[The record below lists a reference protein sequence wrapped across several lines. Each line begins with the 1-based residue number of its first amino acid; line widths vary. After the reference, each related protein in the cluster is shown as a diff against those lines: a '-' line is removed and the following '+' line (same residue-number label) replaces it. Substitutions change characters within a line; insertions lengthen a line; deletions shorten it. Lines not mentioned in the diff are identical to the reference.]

1 MDRKCRQLFRRKQR
15 AYNKA
20 RRTNRQQDWQHFVE
34 LRKATQKQCNKAS
47 AEYLA
52 KRVASDADTSRKTLY
67 KFVKNSRT
75 DNSGVSTL
83 VEDGLTCSSP
93 KEKANAL
100 NRQFSSVFSP
110 ISDFIPNLGPPK
122 APTIKDIVITENGI
136 NKLLKATKVNK
147 SSGPDDIPAK
157 FLKETA
163 DELAPALTLLF
174 QASLQQS
181 KIPDDW
187 RHARV
192 SPLYKSGKNDRS
204 APANYRPISLTCLIC
219 KVMEHVVCSHLMNH
233 LDNNK
238 VLTDFQHAFRKK
250 RSCESQLILT
260 VDEISQ
266 ALKDGKQVDCIL
278 LDFAKAFDKVSHKRL
293 AAKLKNC
300 GVDGSTLLWIQDFLN
315 SRTQVVVVDGEES
328 DVAPVT
334 SGVPQG
340 TVLGPALFL
349 VYINDLP
356 DGLSGTPRLFADD
369 CLLYRIID
377 TVGDAELLQ
386 QDLLQLESWEH
397 LWAMEFAEDKCKVLT
412 ITLKQKRNIITK
424 NYEIHNYILKRVD
437 SADYLGITLDSKLN
451 FNDHIASICKKAHS
465 TRQFLQRTLSRC
477 DKKSK
482 SQAYTTFVRPIVEY
496 AASVWDPHT
505 CHAGQTKALDSVQNK
520 AARFVQGDWRRTVSV
535 SAMVQAHGWATLQ
548 ERRARARMCM
558 MHKIVYGL
566 VAIPIHLIPTK
577 TQSTMVTRGARTKF
591 DAPNPRIVA
600 RERSFMSAAPIM
612 WNGLQA
618 YMTLTPDPE
627 VFRGYISSV
636 TLTA

>member
-1 MDRKCRQLFRRKQR
+1 M
-15 AYNKA
+15 
-20 RRTNRQQDWQHFVE
+20 
-34 LRKATQKQCNKAS
+34 
-47 AEYLA
+47 
-52 KRVASDADTSRKTLY
+52 
-67 KFVKNSRT
+67 
-75 DNSGVSTL
+75 
-83 VEDGLTCSSP
+83 
-93 KEKANAL
+93 
-100 NRQFSSVFSP
+100 
-110 ISDFIPNLGPPK
+110 
-122 APTIKDIVITENGI
+122 
-136 NKLLKATKVNK
+136 
-147 SSGPDDIPAK
+147 
-157 FLKETA
+157 
-163 DELAPALTLLF
+163 
-174 QASLQQS
+174 
-181 KIPDDW
+181 
-187 RHARV
+187 
-192 SPLYKSGKNDRS
+192 S
-204 APANYRPISLTCLIC
+204 APANYCIISLTCLIC

-250 RSCESQLILT
+250 RSCESQRILT

-424 NYEIHNYILKRVD
+424 NYEI
-437 SADYLGITLDSKLN
+437 
-451 FNDHIASICKKAHS
+451 
-465 TRQFLQRTLSRC
+465 QRI
-477 DKKSK
+477 K
-482 SQAYTTFVRPIVEY
+482 FPNGF
-496 AASVWDPHT
+496 HT
-505 CHAGQTKALDSVQNK
+505 
-520 AARFVQGDWRRTVSV
+520 
-535 SAMVQAHGWATLQ
+535 
-548 ERRARARMCM
+548 
-558 MHKIVYGL
+558 
-566 VAIPIHLIPTK
+566 
-577 TQSTMVTRGARTKF
+577 
-591 DAPNPRIVA
+591 
-600 RERSFMSAAPIM
+600 
-612 WNGLQA
+612 
-618 YMTLTPDPE
+618 
-627 VFRGYISSV
+627 
-636 TLTA
+636 